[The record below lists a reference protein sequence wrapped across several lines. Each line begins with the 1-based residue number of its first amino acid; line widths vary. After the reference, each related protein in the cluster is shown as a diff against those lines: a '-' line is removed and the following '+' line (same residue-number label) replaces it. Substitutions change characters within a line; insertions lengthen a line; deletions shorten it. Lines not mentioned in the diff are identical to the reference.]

1 MSIMVPLVPVLIIGI
16 IIGFVLL
23 VLEYL
28 VLWMGCKPLWAIW
41 KANIFHEDLFLWS
54 TPKRAWLESLKKK
67 NPGDLTY
74 KRKGLLNKSTLK
86 AIDPM
91 DYDPNDS
98 VRFYGCNLF
107 CGFPGKMWPK
117 TIPRMAATN
126 ECLRVI
132 SRPIKS
138 EDVKDAENAPIKHNE
153 HLYKIAKMVPRNA
166 LKLLKVEND
175 SEIESYARQFVILPD
190 NVDQSKAEVIEKI
203 VKDLVEEVK
212 EYRDY
217 LKDLL
222 IPSSIFALGEMMAA
236 YPDRAVNNELTERL
250 DLERTR
256 AANAGQMSTQSAL
269 MIVAGITVLFVAAII
284 IVVAL
289 K

>member
-1 MSIMVPLVPVLIIGI
+1 MSIMVPLVPVLIVGLILI
-16 IIGFVLL
+16 VLVALL
-23 VLEYL
+23 VYL

-41 KANIFHEDLFLWS
+41 KATVFHEDLFLWS
-54 TPKRAWLESLKKK
+54 TPKKAWFESLKKK
-67 NPGDLTY
+67 DPGDLTY
-74 KRKGLLNKSTLK
+74 KRKGMLNKSTLK
-86 AIDPM
+86 ALDPM
-91 DYDPNDS
+91 DYDPDDS

-138 EDVKDAENAPIKHNE
+138 ADVKDENAVIKHNE

-190 NVDQSKAEVIEKI
+190 NVDQSNTETIEGI
-203 VKDLVEEVK
+203 VKDLVDEVK
-212 EYRDY
+212 AYRDY

-222 IPSSIFALGEMMAA
+222 VPPSIFALGNMMAA

-256 AANAGQMSTQSAL
+256 AANAGQMSTQTAL
-269 MIVAGITVLFVAAII
+269 MIVAGITVLFVVAII
-284 IVVAL
+284 VVVAL